1 MVFLCKHE
9 NRQRYKRI
17 ELEDLESKVKRR
29 KLTNLDKA
37 GLTIKAR
44 PLQQPPMQAV
54 AQSRGAQQR
63 REASAIRRRDESAEN
78 AGHNCVDDGQT
89 PLLFAISGCV

>member
-9 NRQRYKRI
+9 NRQSYKRI

-29 KLTNLDKA
+29 KATNLDKA

-44 PLQQPPMQAV
+44 PLRHPSV
-54 AQSRGAQQR
+54 
-63 REASAIRRRDESAEN
+63 
-78 AGHNCVDDGQT
+78 
-89 PLLFAISGCV
+89 